1 MMLALLALA
10 PGDSLPAPA
19 YEVDGPR
26 MAYTVPEY
34 MDTTVVAWATYGL
47 EPVVETPEGEQVLVL
62 LWLPGQDTGVEALP
76 PLPGD
81 AQAALPGQPGS
92 GACGAIFSWGR
103 E

>member
-1 MMLALLALA
+1 MPEPFMMLALLALA

-62 LWLPGQDTGVEALP
+62 LWLPGQDTGVAELP
-76 PLPGD
+76 P
-81 AQAALPGQPGS
+81 LPGQPGS
-92 GACGAIFSWGR
+92 GACGEIFSWGKK
-103 E
+103 

>member
-1 MMLALLALA
+1 MTEPFMMLALLALA
-10 PGDSLPAPA
+10 PGDSLPTPA

-26 MAYTVPEY
+26 VAYTVEEY
-34 MDTTVVAWATYGL
+34 MDTTAVAWAAYGL

-62 LWLPGQDTGVEALP
+62 LWLPGQDTGVAELP
-76 PLPGD
+76 PLPD
-81 AQAALPGQPGS
+81 EPGS

>member
-1 MMLALLALA
+1 MPEPFMMLALLALA

-62 LWLPGQDTGVEALP
+62 LWLLDDTGVVGAPVNP
-76 PLPGD
+76 PM
-81 AQAALPGQPGS
+81 PGQPGS

>member
-34 MDTTVVAWATYGL
+34 MDTTVVAWAVCKRSL
-47 EPVVETPEGEQVLVL
+47 SSRKL
-62 LWLPGQDTGVEALP
+62 
-76 PLPGD
+76 
-81 AQAALPGQPGS
+81 
-92 GACGAIFSWGR
+92 
-103 E
+103 